1 MQEIKELTEILLDN
15 FKKNRMVKKDEE
27 EISCKSMQVPVGVS
41 GRHLHLSEEHLRVLF
56 GNGYELTPIKNLSQ
70 PGQFAAKEQ
79 VTLCGPKG
87 VLEKVRII
95 GPIRG
100 KTQVEILQSDAFKL
114 GVPAKIRLSGDLE
127 DTPGLTII
135 GPKGSVIL
143 EKGVIVAQRHIHMNP
158 KQALDY
164 GLKDGQVVSVMVSGI
179 RGAIL
184 QNMLIRADEKGYL
197 DCHIDM
203 EEANALGL
211 KNGSKVT
218 IIK

>member
-1 MQEIKELTEILLDN
+1 MQEIKELTNILLEN
-15 FKKNRMVKKDEE
+15 FKKNGISYKDEE
-27 EISCKSMQVPVGVS
+27 EIACESMQVPVGVS
-41 GRHLHLSEEHLRVLF
+41 GRHLHLSKDHLEILF
-56 GNGYELTPIKNLSQ
+56 GKGYELTPIKKLSQ

-79 VTLCGPKG
+79 VTICGAKG

-95 GPIRG
+95 GPIR
-100 KTQVEILQSDAFKL
+100 KETQVEILQSDAFKL

-127 DTPGLTII
+127 GTPGVTII

-143 EKGVIVAQRHIHMNP
+143 DNGVIVAQRHIHMNP
-158 KQALDY
+158 KQASDY
-164 GLKDGQVVSVMVSGI
+164 GVKDGQIVSVMVSGV

>member
-1 MQEIKELTEILLDN
+1 MDEIKILTEILLEN
-15 FKKNRMVKKDEE
+15 YKKNCVKKNIGKLVD
-27 EISCKSMQVPVGVS
+27 SANMQVPVGVS
-41 GRHLHLSEEHLRVLF
+41 GRHLHITREHMEILF
-56 GNGYELTPIKNLSQ
+56 GKGYELTPIKELSQ

-79 VTLCGPKG
+79 LTICGPKG
-87 VLEKVRII
+87 VFEKVRII
-95 GPIRG
+95 GPCR
-100 KTQVEILQSDAFKL
+100 KETQVEILQSDAIKL
-114 GVPAKIRLSGDLE
+114 GIEGKIRLSGDLH

-143 EKGVIVAQRHIHMNP
+143 DKGVIVAQRHIHMNP
-158 KQALDY
+158 SQAEAY
-164 GLKDGQVVSVMVSGI
+164 GVEDGQVVSVMVNGM